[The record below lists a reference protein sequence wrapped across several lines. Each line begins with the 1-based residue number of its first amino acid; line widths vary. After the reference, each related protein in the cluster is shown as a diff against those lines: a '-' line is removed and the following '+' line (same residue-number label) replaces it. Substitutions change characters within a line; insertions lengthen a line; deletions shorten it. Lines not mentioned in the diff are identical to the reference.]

1 MTRGTAGWPSRE
13 GGGRSRS
20 PLHADGPP
28 GGGGES
34 GLGGG
39 EVSGLGGEMIRGG
52 KEGL

>member
-28 GGGGES
+28 GGGGGEWIR
-34 GLGGG
+34 GGGG
-39 EVSGLGGEMIRGG
+39 EWIGGRDD
-52 KEGL
+52 